1 MPASRSRTERW
12 RDLLDQLAARGGALE
27 IALSQSGIV
36 EPHADLVW
44 RVRIL
49 DLNETSIAVESPSV
63 AGRTLK
69 VQPGAEL
76 IATISVGQNRWMFV
90 TRAQGY
96 RVCRSRFGTEVAGL
110 TLDMPVHVER
120 CTRRQANRVSTAQV
134 NLPDVQVWPLLD
146 PASVVAAETANKAL
160 VLESM
165 TPGNTLAPTSEPDS
179 PESILLPQVGP
190 RFQAQLQNVSG
201 GGLGL
206 ILNPGEAS
214 AADRH
219 HAFWLRIDLRPQ
231 IPVPVAVSA
240 RRVHCHL
247 DSNGQTYAGM
257 AFDFTFNPSH
267 QRFVTDL
274 FNRYIDELQ
283 TRQRTRAASA
293 PHSAAA

>member
-27 IALSQSGIV
+27 IALSQGGIV

-49 DLNETSIAVESPSV
+49 DLDEKSIAVESPSV

-69 VQPGAEL
+69 VQPGTEL
-76 IATISVGQNRWMFV
+76 IGTINVGQNRWMFV

-96 RVCRSRFGTEVAGL
+96 KVCRSRFGGEVAGL

-120 CTRRQANRVSTAQV
+120 CTRRQFYRMSAAQV
-134 NLPDVQVWPLLD
+134 TLPDVQVWPLLD

-160 VLESM
+160 VLEAM
-165 TPGNTLAPTSEPDS
+165 TPGFNPAGAPGEPDS

-190 RFQAQLQNVSG
+190 VFQAKLQNVSG

-206 ILNPGEAS
+206 VLNPGEAS
-214 AADRH
+214 AADRY

-267 QRFVTDL
+267 QKFVTEL
-274 FNRYIDELQ
+274 FTRYIEDLQ
-283 TRQRTRAASA
+283 SRQRTRTTQ
-293 PHSAAA
+293 AAAA